1 MPELDDDGATVVA
14 DKTVATRRK
23 KRDSDDTVVSKRE
36 TPDEA
41 TASDTV
47 ASLDGRRDR
56 TRKIDRSGARFT
68 ATPPTGAPGLLA
80 EGRVASKPG
89 KHVERYP
96 VRVAEPPPLA
106 VVRQTVLPAIVEARR
121 NLDAAA
127 IAESA
132 LHRRHVQAVGVL
144 GAVVGATAV
153 AVAVVVIAIILLS
166 QR

>member
-1 MPELDDDGATVVA
+1 MAGLDDDGATVVA

-23 KRDSDDTVVSKRE
+23 KPDHDDTMVSKRD

-47 ASLDGRRDR
+47 ASLNERRDR
-56 TRKIDRSGARFT
+56 TRKIDRSRARFT
-68 ATPPTGAPGLLA
+68 ATPPPGAPGLLA

-96 VRVAEPPPLA
+96 VRVDEPPPPAAARQRVLA
-106 VVRQTVLPAIVEARR
+106 PIVEARR

-132 LHRRHVQAVGVL
+132 LHKRRVQALGVL
-144 GAVVGATAV
+144 GAVVGATSVGV
-153 AVAVVVIAIILLS
+153 AAVVFAIILLS